1 MRIALGMA
9 IGLAAVLG
17 VVPASFAR
25 DSRLPDQ
32 GKPAGTATEA
42 EEPPAYRQFGN
53 NTGVSLA
60 VPIGSVSLGPDP
72 TGGESV
78 YVRRTTSGEGITI
91 VEVSTTP
98 FVPELRSTE
107 FAALK
112 VRPDQP
118 AGW

>member
-9 IGLAAVLG
+9 IGVAAVVG

-32 GKPAGTATEA
+32 GKSAGTATEA
-42 EEPPAYRQFGN
+42 EEPEAQQQFGN

-60 VPIGSVSLGPDP
+60 VPIGSVSVGADP

-78 YVRRTTSGEGITI
+78 YVRRTTVGGITI

-98 FVPELRSTE
+98 FTPELRSTE
-107 FAALK
+107 FAALN